1 MKAFSIVTFV
11 VASAASLVAAQNAV
25 IGAPAPGTELSPG
38 QNFVVQ
44 VNRPVRLA
52 LYYICHSN

>member
-38 QNFVVQ
+38 QSFVVQ
-44 VNRPVRLA
+44 VNRPVRPA
-52 LYYICHSN
+52 LYYIYLST